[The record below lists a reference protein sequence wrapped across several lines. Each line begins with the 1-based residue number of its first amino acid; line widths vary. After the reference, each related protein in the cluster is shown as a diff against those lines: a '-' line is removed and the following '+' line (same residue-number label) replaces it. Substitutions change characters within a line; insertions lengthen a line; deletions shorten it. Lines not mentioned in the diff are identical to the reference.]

1 MYSEQKLPLKRK
13 TLEWMNHTMNVL
25 EITENT
31 ANFFNCTLSL
41 VLSFFKTKKYFVIA
55 KLTQNKHNAESS
67 QLPVIMMSALG

>member
-1 MYSEQKLPLKRK
+1 
-13 TLEWMNHTMNVL
+13 MNVL

-41 VLSFFKTKKYFVIA
+41 VFSFFKTKKYFVIA

-67 QLPVIMMSALG
+67 QLPVIMMSALGRMANRRCTKKSVAHKSN